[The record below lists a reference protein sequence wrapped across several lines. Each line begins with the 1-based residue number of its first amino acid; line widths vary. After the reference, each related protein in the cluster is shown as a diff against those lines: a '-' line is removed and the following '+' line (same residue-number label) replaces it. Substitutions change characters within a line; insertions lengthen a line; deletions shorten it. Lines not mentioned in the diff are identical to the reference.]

1 MTNLL
6 PIERWREILG
16 FSPWHFYGLSNSKVP
31 MVTGCDELVRQYQ
44 WQGGDRAGRAEVIEA
59 IETAE
64 GMLQRYLGYRVAPQY
79 TEQVVVWPRYG
90 VQGLDRIYPVD
101 SHGDWL
107 AVTLPNDGYVQALG
121 IEALTLVGTVTTGV
135 GGGLVYSDTD
145 SDTLLD
151 TFVATITVPSGT
163 LASELGIYFAAA
175 DRLFGEGA
183 SERWRIQPVR
193 VSVSGVTAT
202 IRGRYWQLV
211 KPILYEGIST
221 TAPSGGGGANGLDPG
236 TSTNFVSSL
245 EVYLRQTDPNGTT
258 TATSQ
263 AVLEWETRPWWGW
276 PCVTTPPAYSGSAL
290 DPAATAQAIARAG
303 IRNSEL
309 GIVHAAQSLYDTTAG
324 TWHVVFGPPYA
335 GGAPDRA
342 TIRYLAGKPLAS
354 DGQME
359 RSMQPIVARLA
370 AAELARPIAACRETN
385 QELYRWQFDMTTAG
399 RGDELFN
406 TNDPDLMDNPF
417 GFRRGHVWAW
427 KQVRRLDLI
436 GGITM

>member
-1 MTNLL
+1 VTNLL
-6 PIERWREILG
+6 PLERWREILG

-31 MVTGCDELVRQYQ
+31 MVSGCDELVRQYQ
-44 WQGGDRAGRAEVIEA
+44 WQAGDRAGRAEVCEA

-64 GMLQRYLGYRVAPQY
+64 GLLQRYLGWRVAPQY

-90 VQGLDRIYPVD
+90 VQALDRVYPVD

-121 IEALTLVGTVTTGV
+121 IEALTLVGTVTVAGAT
-135 GGGLVYSDTD
+135 LVYTDSD

-151 TFVATITVPSGT
+151 TFTATIAVPAGT
-163 LASELGIYFAAA
+163 LASEIGIYFAAA
-175 DRLFGEGA
+175 DRLWGEDA
-183 SERWRIQPVR
+183 SERWRIQPAR

-221 TAPSGGGGANGLDPG
+221 TVPSGGGGANGLNPD
-236 TSTNFVSSL
+236 TATNFVTSL
-245 EVYLRQTDPNGTT
+245 EVYLRQTNADGTT

-263 AVLEWETRPWWGW
+263 AVLEWETRPWWGGS
-276 PCVTTPPAYSGSAL
+276 CVTTTPPSSAL
-290 DPAATAQAIARAG
+290 DPAAIAQAIARAG

-309 GIVHAAQSLYDTTAG
+309 GEVYAAKSLYDATSG
-324 TWHVVFGPPYA
+324 TWHVVFPPA
-335 GGAPDRA
+335 GGAPDRV
-342 TIRYLAGKPLAS
+342 TFRYLAGKALAA

-359 RSMQPIVARLA
+359 RGMQPVVARLA

-406 TNDPDLMDNPF
+406 TNDPDLLDNPF

-427 KQVRRLDLI
+427 KQVRRLDLM